1 MKRAVILILAITLVG
16 CASVKQ
22 TKMEEYRVL
31 TQDVCRDNPHEVMLA
46 QLLYNEMKNE

>member
-1 MKRAVILILAITLVG
+1 MGKLILIAVLVTG
-16 CASVKQ
+16 CASAKQ

-31 TQDVCRDNPHEVMLA
+31 TQDVCRDNPHEVRLA

>member
-1 MKRAVILILAITLVG
+1 MKAITLILVVTLMG
-16 CASVKQ
+16 CASARQ

-31 TQDVCRDNPHEVMLA
+31 TQDVCRDNPHEILLA